1 MNQNTRNDW
10 VGIHLPSRRQFIRF
24 IVWML
29 GRLSFSLILFALELL
44 KITLQFII
52 SVIEWCRSSLL
63 RIIRLYDQLP
73 YAGTYHTN
81 VIETSLLPVGTP
93 NEIITDIISAI
104 EGKQLMIIG
113 EMGTGKS
120 TLAQYLAYTVG
131 GKVKVYECEG
141 TPDDWVGLEVIGKG
155 ENWSVI
161 EQGMLDD
168 LDDLS
173 NQMKIRNERGD
184 NALIGTEKVIICEEY
199 PELVNKVDCSGEWL
213 ERHARR
219 GRKARRFTILLS
231 QYDRVS
237 AWGLEGK
244 SDLADAF
251 YRLRLGKKAV
261 NHAKSLKDDALISWL
276 LSDRSHCLLDD
287 APCKLPSYREMK
299 AVTVRLH
306 LPAVSQNHQ
315 EIEKFQNDRHTRNE
329 LSVTVNSLGNVL
341 DDGALKRAIK
351 GLLEAGMSDTYIIKS
366 VMGYEGSNYQKG
378 KNLLERFKNEGRDV
392 SEC

>member
-1 MNQNTRNDW
+1 MKQNTRNDW
-10 VGIHLPSRRQFIRF
+10 IGIHLPNRRQFIRF
-24 IVWML
+24 IVWTI
-29 GRLSFSLILFALELL
+29 GRLTFSISLFTLEVVR
-44 KITLQFII
+44 ISLQCII
-52 SVIEWCRSSLL
+52 SVIEWCKLALKRV
-63 RIIRLYDQLP
+63 IRLYDQLP

-81 VIETSLLPVGTP
+81 VIETSLLSVDMP

-155 ENWSVI
+155 ENWSAI

-168 LDDLS
+168 LDELS

-184 NALIGTEKVIICEEY
+184 NALVGTEKVIICEEY
-199 PELVNKVDCSGEWL
+199 PELVSKVECSSEWL

-261 NHAKSLKDDALISWL
+261 SHAKSLKDDALISWL

-299 AVTVRLH
+299 AVTVRLQ
-306 LPAVSQNHQ
+306 LPAVTQNHQ
-315 EIEKFQNDRHTRNE
+315 ETTIAQNDLLPRGK
-329 LSVTVNSLGNVL
+329 LSVTVNSSKSDL
-341 DDGALKRAIK
+341 DTSVLKRAIL
-351 GLLEAGMSDTYIIKS
+351 GLLEAGMSDSRVIKE
-366 VMGYEGSNYQKG
+366 VMGYEGGNYQKG
-378 KNLLERFKNEGRDV
+378 KLLLEELKRE
-392 SEC
+392 S